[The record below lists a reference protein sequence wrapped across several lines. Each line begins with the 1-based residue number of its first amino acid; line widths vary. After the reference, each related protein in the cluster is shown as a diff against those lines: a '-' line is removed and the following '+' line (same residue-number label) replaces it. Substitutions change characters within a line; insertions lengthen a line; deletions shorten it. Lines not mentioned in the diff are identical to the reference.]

1 MGAGRRPAEES
12 TVTTT
17 GRRRAL
23 IALALAVVL
32 ILGACSSADEAV
44 AEGDESSP
52 ATEPVSPVEADVA
65 EAAAEI
71 LDDVSPVDEVPE
83 GYVVWVTPQE
93 PPGLHLDDPDNGT
106 EIASWIRQ
114 GLLEGLFGIGTDLA
128 HYPELLDREPQVTV
142 NDDGTVTIDFRLRSG
157 LTWSDGTPLTANDVA
172 YTHDIIVEGC
182 ATEGDGSIVD
192 SSLDG
197 CQYSAGAR
205 VGYDL
210 VTSFE
215 VLDDDSFTITLASY
229 FPDWRSLYDQVFAAH
244 AFGEDAFSVNRNL
257 QTWSAGGAPLPSSG
271 PLVFERWDEG
281 RSIQLARNEAYHGS
295 VSPDATT
302 TGPAEVAGVAIVFED
317 RLDERIAVL
326 LDGRAD
332 LMMED
337 LDLAQQ
343 PLADDG
349 SFTVAVSPGGV
360 FEHWGLNLLDPHLAK
375 PEVRT
380 ALAQA
385 LDKGEIVREVYQ
397 PLIGEVLPVDG
408 LGNAYWMP
416 GQAGYVDHQA
426 EFNGNQ
432 IEAAAASLAAAGYV
446 RGGDGVF
453 EHPDDGRLAIR
464 LGTTAGNTIRDASL
478 ELGKAQLERAGF
490 QITIASEPGGLFFSR
505 GPFGPDAIQA
515 SASGGSSGDPD
526 AWDVAQFSWVSGPW
540 PGRVS
545 GSFRSG
551 SSTNPYGFANPEFD
565 VAATDCDGE
574 SEAQPIIDCYN
585 RLDRFLTTTD
595 EVAEGLFVIPLT
607 QRPRFYGYS
616 AGLATAGAA
625 PDVDAG
631 GPLVNI
637 VDARL
642 AE

>member
-1 MGAGRRPAEES
+1 MF
-12 TVTTT
+12 
-17 GRRRAL
+17 RRAPQRWRAAVVA
-23 IALALAVVL
+23 ALAAIVLLA
-32 ILGACSSADEAV
+32 GCSSADDEAG
-44 AEGDESSP
+44 EGTDESS
-52 ATEPVSPVEADVA
+52 ATIEPVSPVEAEIA
-65 EAAAEI
+65 EAAGEI
-71 LDDVSPVDEVPE
+71 LDEVSPIDEAPE
-83 GYVVWVTPQE
+83 GYVVWVTAQE
-93 PPGLHLDDPDNGT
+93 PPDLHLDDPDNGT

-114 GLLEGLFGIGTDLA
+114 GLLEGLFGVGTDLA
-128 HYPELLDREPQVTV
+128 YYPELLDGEPQVTI
-142 NDDGTVTIDFRLRSG
+142 NDDGTVTIDFRLRGG
-157 LTWSDGTPLTANDVA
+157 LTWSDGTPLTSADVA
-172 YTHDIIVEGC
+172 YTHDILIEGC
-182 ATEGDGSIVD
+182 ETESDGSVVD
-192 SSLDG
+192 NSLEG
-197 CQYSAGAR
+197 CQYSAGPR

-215 VLDDDSFTITLASY
+215 VLDDDSFTLTLASY

-257 QTWSAGGAPLPSSG
+257 QEWSAGGVPLPSSG
-271 PLVFERWDEG
+271 PLMFELWSEG
-281 RSIQLARNEAYHGS
+281 RSIQLARNDAYHGS
-295 VSPDATT
+295 VSPDAAS
-302 TGPAEVAGVAIVFED
+302 TGPAEVAGVVVAFEE
-317 RLDERIAVL
+317 RLDDRIAAL

-337 LDLAQQ
+337 LDLAQLA
-343 PLADDG
+343 LADDE
-349 SFTVAVSPGGV
+349 SFTVAVSPGPV

-380 ALAQA
+380 AMVQA
-385 LDKGEIVREVYQ
+385 LDKGAIVTQVYE
-397 PLIGEVLPVDG
+397 PLVGEVLPANG

-416 GQAGYVDHQA
+416 TQAGYQNHQA
-426 EFNGNQ
+426 AFDGSQ
-432 IEAAAASLAAAGYV
+432 IDAAVASLEAAGYV

-453 EHPDDGRLAIR
+453 EHPEDGRLAIR
-464 LGTTAGNTIRDASL
+464 VGTTAGNSIRDESL
-478 ELGKAQLERAGF
+478 ELGKSQLEQAGF

-505 GPFGPDAIQA
+505 GPFAPEAIQA
-515 SASGGSSGDPD
+515 SASGGTSGDGD

-574 SEAQPIIDCYN
+574 SDPQAVIDCYN
-585 RLDRFLTTTD
+585 RLDRFLTTTE
-595 EVAEGLFVIPLT
+595 EVADGLFVIPLT

-616 AGLATAGAA
+616 SGLAAAGPA